1 MRRAFIFAHNSGQ
14 YVEFATRGLPKP
26 RSQSGKITNSP
37 LGLRSS
43 DAGCAGLIVV
53 CESHSLTWDAVAD
66 DAAFGPRFD
75 PGASGINLERHFRL
89 CGLGDRLETVKSIS
103 DQSPKSSCGPA
114 LSPICK
120 DDSDTPKSRTG
131 LGRGIF
137 SSSKPTAMAA
147 SSFRLAIGES
157 RDRLRVII
165 SKSSNLTL
173 RVTVR
178 PRVSPDLQ

>member
-1 MRRAFIFAHNSGQ
+1 MLKWLTHWERLGSAQLKMRRAFIFAHNSAQ

-75 PGASGINLERHFRL
+75 PGASGINLERHSRL
-89 CGLGDRLETVKSIS
+89 CGLGDRLETVNPFRIKARNPAAAPRFPRFARTTVIL
-103 DQSPKSSCGPA
+103 PKAEPA
-114 LSPICK
+114 WVEAYFPPANQRQWRQVHFGWRSARAGT
-120 DDSDTPKSRTG
+120 DY
-131 LGRGIF
+131 
-137 SSSKPTAMAA
+137 A
-147 SSFRLAIGES
+147 
-157 RDRLRVII
+157 
-165 SKSSNLTL
+165 
-173 RVTVR
+173 
-178 PRVSPDLQ
+178 